1 MVHSYYDREKY
12 QKAIQVAQDEATRLQ
27 DRMVVGYCSYAG
39 WTHYPARDTLAVA
52 ELTEITLVE
61 PERQET

>member
-12 QKAIQVAQDEATRLQ
+12 HKAIQAARDKATRLQ
-27 DRMVVGYCSYAG
+27 DSMVVGYCSYAG
-39 WTHYPARDTLAVA
+39 WTHYPARDSLAVA
-52 ELTEITLVE
+52 ELTETTLVE

>member
-52 ELTEITLVE
+52 ELTETTLVE